1 MAYSRSNTGIS
12 GNYNTPYNHDTAKS
26 DILKNIPK
34 KYIDNGCVQV
44 KEAMSNIG
52 KYFTVIINLSIFKNP
67 IIMKLIVTIKTIPN
81 SEIIYNIRINDTY
94 IDKFDN
100 IENIFDNIENIF
112 DNIEKQYFTDN
123 CKFKHLNLQYKHN
136 VNDINHISDN
146 INKIWVMI
154 KQVTEYILSQDTIT
168 KSNTTRVTQSSNKM
182 SPESNVPYVSN
193 TPISVDHS
201 EAIPIPIV
209 NAPERT
215 ETQLK
220 FVSKRVPVRVV
231 QDVINST
238 PTSTPTPTAPPTA
251 TATAATA
258 VGQYNIVPSV
268 TTTSI
273 ASIVPSVTTTS
284 IASVV
289 PSVTTTSIASVV
301 PIGVTSVT
309 TPITLESVTVTY
321 NAPVEVPE
329 NITSIKSDI
338 GKNNGVMNESVPEEL
353 NILTEEDKEKY
364 ANIDENATIYYITC
378 ANTHLRAIEQ
388 STQAEKSLG
397 LCIKSNNIRLESI
410 LQKKASIELL
420 QRGLQLQQE
429 ALKLENESLKI
440 EEDASQLSNITL
452 KSQKQD
458 LCDNLI
464 IQHQNFNENHKHFI
478 DIINGLT
485 VSEQTQQSDNN
496 TITEPSPIQSITLV
510 NVDVD
515 VKSVDT
521 DVTVPSVTIPVIM
534 EKVDTHS
541 VLTVT
546 DIKNISSTPKLII
559 NNEISP
565 PRELWSNT
573 V

>member
-12 GNYNTPYNHDTAKS
+12 DNYNTPYNHETAKS
-26 DILKNIPK
+26 NIFKNIPK

-81 SEIIYNIRINDTY
+81 SVIIYNIRINDTY
-94 IDKFDN
+94 IDK
-100 IENIFDNIENIF
+100 FDNIENIF

-123 CKFKHLNLQYKHN
+123 CKFKHLNLQYKHH
-136 VNDINHISDN
+136 VNDIKHISDN

-154 KQVTEYILSQDTIT
+154 TQVTEYILSQDTIT

-182 SPESNVPYVSN
+182 SPESDVPYVSN
-193 TPISVDHS
+193 TPSSVDHS
-201 EAIPIPIV
+201 EETPIV

-251 TATAATA
+251 NAPAATA

-273 ASIVPSVTTTS
+273 ASI
-284 IASVV
+284 
-289 PSVTTTSIASVV
+289 V

-321 NAPVEVPE
+321 NAPVEVTE
-329 NITSIKSDI
+329 NNTSIKSDI

-353 NILTEEDKEKY
+353 KILTEEDKEKY

-440 EEDASQLSNITL
+440 EEDATQLSNITL
-452 KSQKQD
+452 KSQNQD